1 MLVENQKIKI
11 DIKGKKRIIYRF
23 RNLGYQIDDDQ
34 DFLYVKPED
43 LVRSDKNFLQAYC
56 DDCGDDFL
64 IQNYTYRKKIERKE
78 KILSTPY
85 LSWTVFLTL
94 LFVVHFLQ

>member
-43 LVRSDKNFLQAYC
+43 LAIIIFTSGTTGTSVL
-56 DDCGDDFL
+56 
-64 IQNYTYRKKIERKE
+64 
-78 KILSTPY
+78 
-85 LSWTVFLTL
+85 
-94 LFVVHFLQ
+94 